1 MLGTNIGEVIT
12 VFTAMMLWH
21 KTPLLSMQL
30 LWINLVTDS
39 LPAIALGMEAVES
52 EVMTQK
58 PKPKSEGL
66 FAHGFGVRIVL
77 QGVMFGLL
85 ALFAFMIG
93 EKSTGTVAG
102 GQTMAFAVL
111 ALSQVIQAYNM
122 RSEHSLFK
130 IGMFTNKKLNQAAL
144 LSIVLYLLLFTPL
157 RIPFGLELLSKAV
170 SDSTRNGFCTSCD
183 MECSKAFGLIKHQH

>member
-1 MLGTNIGEVIT
+1 MGL
-12 VFTAMMLWH
+12 
-21 KTPLLSMQL
+21 
-30 LWINLVTDS
+30 
-39 LPAIALGMEAVES
+39 AVS
-52 EVMTQK
+52 
-58 PKPKSEGL
+58 
-66 FAHGFGVRIVL
+66 IL

-111 ALSQVIQAYNM
+111 ALSQVIQEAYNM

-144 LSIVLYLLLFTPL
+144 LSIISMLAVLFT
-157 RIPFGLELLSKAV
+157 
-170 SDSTRNGFCTSCD
+170 TSH
-183 MECSKAFGLIKHQH
+183 SVWT

>member
-1 MLGTNIGEVIT
+1 
-12 VFTAMMLWH
+12 
-21 KTPLLSMQL
+21 
-30 LWINLVTDS
+30 
-39 LPAIALGMEAVES
+39 
-52 EVMTQK
+52 
-58 PKPKSEGL
+58 
-66 FAHGFGVRIVL
+66 
-77 QGVMFGLL
+77 MFGLL

-130 IGMFTNKKLNQAAL
+130 IGAFTNKKLNQAAL
-144 LSIVLYLLLFTPL
+144 LSIVLVLVVLFTPL
-157 RIPFGLELLSKAV
+157 RIPFGLELLSLKLYLTALGMV
-170 SDSTRNGFCTSCD
+170 FVPVVI